1 MSPMRSSARCRRL
14 AVSAAAAL
22 VALVNAGPCRAQ
34 PAAASAGDGTD
45 ADACFNAA
53 ERAQPL
59 LRQKRFREAK
69 AVLEVCARD
78 VCPRAAKTDC
88 RQWLSEAIDAQP
100 SILIVAHESKGRD
113 AHDVHGVRATV
124 DATYVVEEADATPLM
139 LDPGRHRIKL
149 ERPDAP
155 PIEQSVDVHEGD
167 KNHVVEFYWR
177 AAAEPLAT
185 RPVPTSVYVTLAIAG
200 GAGLIGAIFEGA
212 GLAKRGALNSSCRPT
227 STCPSNEVDT
237 ARSLTAV
244 GDVSLGAAALFAVSG
259 TILYL
264 VRPTVE
270 AAPEPVTAWTV
281 APVPG
286 GFVGGFRI
294 DL

>member
-1 MSPMRSSARCRRL
+1 
-14 AVSAAAAL
+14 VAAAF
-22 VALVNAGPCRAQ
+22 VALASAGPCQAQ
-34 PAAASAGDGTD
+34 PAAASPADASD

-69 AVLEVCARD
+69 AVLEVCARE

-100 SILIVAHESKGRD
+100 SILIVAHESRGRD
-113 AHDVHGVRATV
+113 VHDVHGVRATV
-124 DATYVVEEADATPLM
+124 DATYVVEDADTTPLM

-149 ERPDAP
+149 ERPDVP

-167 KNHVVEFYWR
+167 KNHVVDFYWR
-177 AAAEPLAT
+177 AAVEPLAT
-185 RPVPTSVYVTLAIAG
+185 RPVPTSVYATLAIAG
-200 GAGLIGAIFEGA
+200 GTGVVGAIFEGA
-212 GLAKRGALNSSCRPT
+212 GLAKRGALDSCKPNCST
-227 STCPSNEVDT
+227 SDVFT

-244 GDVSLGAAALFAVSG
+244 GDISLGVAALFAIGG

-270 AAPEPVTAWTV
+270 APPPDAVTAWTL

-286 GFVGGFRI
+286 GFVGGFR
-294 DL
+294 LRL

>member
-1 MSPMRSSARCRRL
+1 
-14 AVSAAAAL
+14 
-22 VALVNAGPCRAQ
+22 VALANAGPCRAQ
-34 PAAASAGDGTD
+34 PAAASPGDGSD

-59 LRQKRFREAK
+59 LRQKRFRDAK

-78 VCPRAAKTDC
+78 VCPRAARTDC

-100 SILIVAHESKGRD
+100 SILIVAHESRGRD
-113 AHDVHGVRATV
+113 VHDVHGLRATV
-124 DATYVVEEADATPLM
+124 DATYVVEEADTTPLM

-149 ERPDAP
+149 ERPDSP

-167 KNHVVEFYWR
+167 KNHVVDFYWR
-177 AAAEPLAT
+177 VAAEPLAT
-185 RPVPTSVYVTLAIAG
+185 RPVPTSVYLTLAIAG
-200 GAGLIGAIFEGA
+200 GAGVVGAIFEVT
-212 GLAKRGALNSSCRPT
+212 GLTKRGALDSCKP
-227 STCPSNEVDT
+227 SCPQSEVDT

-244 GDVSLGAAALFAVSG
+244 GDVSLGVAALFAVSA

-264 VRPTVE
+264 ARPTVE
-270 AAPEPVTAWTV
+270 APPEAVTAWTV

-286 GFVGGFRI
+286 GFVGGFR
-294 DL
+294 LHL